1 MAKPPKEKT
10 DQLSLDLYD
19 QPGHLI
25 RRAQQI
31 ALAIFREVI
40 GPEVTP
46 VQYAVMRMLQ
56 ERPGIDQVTLA
67 KLVALDT
74 STTADIAVRLEAK
87 GWISRELLPRRQ
99 RSLTLS
105 PAGEQML
112 QQFVP
117 GVHELR
123 ERLLADLSPEE
134 QAEFK
139 RILKKFVHIHNGT
152 LPHASQ
158 PEEDAKKGEKRPQR

>member
-1 MAKPPKEKT
+1 MNPRAVPGQEPA
-10 DQLSLDLYD
+10 DPLSLDLYD

-31 ALAIFREVI
+31 ALAMFKDVL

-46 VQYAVMRMLQ
+46 VQYAVLRMLQ
-56 ERPGIDQVTLA
+56 EKPGIDQVTLA

-87 GWISRELLPRRQ
+87 GWIVREVMARRQ
-99 RSLTLS
+99 RRLVLT
-105 PAGEQML
+105 AEGEAML

-117 GVHELR
+117 GVHTLRQRMLAELDP
-123 ERLLADLSPEE
+123 AE
-134 QAEFK
+134 QSEFK
-139 RILKKFVHIHNGT
+139 RLLRKFVHIH
-152 LPHASQ
+152 Q
-158 PEEDAKKGEKRPQR
+158 PD